1 MRSSGTILLAALAV
15 ALGLYVWLV
24 EIRGSAERERAA
36 AADRRVLDVRA
47 DVITELELPLTDGG
61 RALLVRDGAWR
72 LASPLEFPADARTV
86 DRALG
91 ALEELESELVIDPA
105 PEDLSA
111 FGLSAELREVIGV
124 RAAER
129 SLRLY
134 LGADAPIGS
143 ARYFA
148 LEDEE
153 LRIFTAQRSTLDPLS
168 TSLYELRDKRLTRLA
183 VDEIVEL
190 QVRAAGGLIAAA
202 VRGEDGW
209 RLVAPDE
216 AAADSQKIERLL
228 QDLVLARASEF
239 VDDPQDLSLYGLAL
253 PERQLSLA
261 RSDGSTS
268 SFELGRSDGTVY
280 VRVDGAEVLYAV
292 PERLLDGI
300 PHEFFGYRYKRVF
313 GLDEANIRRVELSF
327 PRTGV
332 AYRFERR
339 DNEWVP
345 EDESMELKSFAIEDL
360 LFAIRALDAT
370 ALEPPGA
377 VAEPL
382 GLDPASVR
390 VSCFDEGGGLR
401 GWLELG
407 DVSRRG
413 LPARSSQS
421 DRIWRVAESVGED
434 VPLGAEAFENR
445 FVVTAEE

>member
-1 MRSSGTILLAALAV
+1 MRSSATTLLAALAV

-24 EIRGSAERERAA
+24 EIRGSVEREQAA
-36 AADRRVLDVRA
+36 AAERRVLGVRA
-47 DVITELELPLTDGG
+47 DAITELELPLTDGG

-72 LASPLEFPADARTV
+72 LASPLEFPADTRTV
-86 DRALG
+86 DRALE

-111 FGLSAELREVIGV
+111 FGLSAELRGVIGV

-148 LEDEE
+148 LEDES
-153 LRIFTAQRSTLDPLS
+153 RIFTAERSTLDLLS
-168 TSLYELRDKRLTRLA
+168 TSLYELRDKRLTQLA

-190 QVRAAGGLIAAA
+190 QVRAAGGLIATA

-216 AAADSQKIERLL
+216 AAADSQRIERLL

-239 VDDPQDLSLYGLAL
+239 VDEPQDLSLYGLAL

-261 RSDGSTS
+261 RSDGSTY

-280 VRVDGAEVLYAV
+280 VRVDGADVLYAV

-313 GLDEANIRRVELSF
+313 GLEEADVGRVELSF

-332 AYRFERR
+332 AHRFERR

-345 EDESMELKSFAIEDL
+345 EDGSMELKSFAIEDL

-370 ALEPPGA
+370 ALEPPSA

-445 FVVTAEE
+445 FVVRAEE